1 MAVRRTPAA
10 RIPVVTAES
19 LAARALPRGD
29 LDELARAEQA
39 MADGRPTADQE
50 LLLMSVGSVAH
61 LARRH
66 RSIAVRQC
74 DGVLTRWL
82 RRWRRVR

>member
-1 MAVRRTPAA
+1 MSVHEIPAA
-10 RIPVVTAES
+10 IPDAVG
-19 LAARALPRGD
+19 RR
-29 LDELARAEQA
+29 LDELETLARAEQA

-66 RSIAVRQC
+66 RSIAVPSR
-74 DGVLTRWL
+74 DGRRKRWF
-82 RRWRRVR
+82 RR